1 MRAPF
6 LFLVVAV
13 ASSWCSAQV
22 QDESLFTLTGSDV
35 QIVVT
40 KTGVPFDQVEVTI
53 IQEDYPPELL
63 RQQIAAL
70 GTRLSSEIRGLVIEH
85 KDLGGDRPLRFLRAQ
100 LGAFGIADAAT
111 GSVRLQP
118 VAQAFAGAPDPH
130 AVDAVALNVVGMT
143 PTAQTL
149 RAYANDSAAV
159 EGRWN
164 SNPPFLEY
172 MVLLRT
178 QDPDKIE
185 IPDSLVREAP
195 KEPAPRKGEGLP
207 TGILAA
213 IVVVGALAVGALVY
227 FAVLGSGSKR

>member
-1 MRAPF
+1 MRR
-6 LFLVVAV
+6 LLLIGGTL
-13 ASSWCSAQV
+13 ASSLCSAQV
-22 QDESLFTLTGSDV
+22 QSESLFTLAGSDV

-53 IQEDYPPELL
+53 IQENYPPELL

-70 GTRLSSEIRGLVIEH
+70 GTRLPSEIRGLVVES

-100 LGAFGIADAAT
+100 FGAFGITDPTT

-118 VAQAFAGAPDPH
+118 VAQAFAGAPEAH
-130 AVDAVALNVVGMT
+130 AVDAIALNVVGMT

-149 RAYANDSAAV
+149 RAFANETAAV

-164 SNPPFLEY
+164 ANPAFLEY
-172 MVLLRT
+172 MVVLRT

-185 IPDSLVREAP
+185 IPDSLVRETP
-195 KEPAPRKGEGLP
+195 KEPAP
-207 TGILAA
+207 TGGGIPVAILAA
-213 IVVVGALAVGALVY
+213 IVVAGALAVGALVY